1 MFISSGTAVI
11 SHPLHQNDIMV
22 DSTNDQRELMQ
33 QPGAASAASKG
44 AQTDAGDGLNTPAN
58 PAGVNLAASATNL
71 PSASSV
77 MNTGDGGRDGVHGS
91 GGEGGSDGAGGGPAP
106 GGPSE
111 EEDDLAG

>member
-11 SHPLHQNDIMV
+11 SYPLQQNDIMV

-33 QPGAASAASKG
+33 SGAASAASKG
-44 AQTDAGDGLNTPAN
+44 AQSDAGDGLHTPAN

-91 GGEGGSDGAGGGPAP
+91 GGGGGSDSAGGGPAP